1 MSGKT
6 YKFFKRIVRK
16 KKSHVSGKIYYSYYI
31 TFPSWLVDELNLK
44 EGDHV
49 CIYVRKYY
57 PKRSG
62 KNG

>member
-1 MSGKT
+1 MKT

-57 PKRSG
+57 PKR